1 MAGTTFMTLL
11 RCQLWQLNQGRSVS
25 LVNNQFGIRHSDGRT
40 DKYTLHSV
48 AEIEEVI
55 ANEFALP
62 KLPVGEAIDVLAELG
77 IDIFSSK
84 KIY

>member
-1 MAGTTFMTLL
+1 MTIL
-11 RCQLWQLNQGRSVS
+11 RCPLWQLSRGRSVS

-40 DKYTLHSV
+40 DKNTLHSA

-62 KLPVGEAIDVLAELG
+62 KLPVREALDVLSELG
-77 IDIFSSK
+77 IDVFSSEN
-84 KIY
+84 

>member
-1 MAGTTFMTLL
+1 MPAMAVES
-11 RCQLWQLNQGRSVS
+11 GRSVS

-48 AEIEEVI
+48 AEIEGVI

-62 KLPVGEAIDVLAELG
+62 KLPVREAIDVLAELG
-77 IDIFSSK
+77 IDIFNPENSLRSPNAK
-84 KIY
+84 PASC

>member
-1 MAGTTFMTLL
+1 MTIL
-11 RCQLWQLNQGRSVS
+11 RCQLRQLNQGRSVS
-25 LVNNQFGIRHSDGRT
+25 LVNNQFGIRHSDGRI

-62 KLPVGEAIDVLAELG
+62 KLPVREAIDVLAELG
-77 IDIFSSK
+77 IDIFSPEK
-84 KIY
+84 